1 MKLID
6 KDKVVAEIKG
16 RLSLLEGG
24 TGHPEVMKRVEGVIK
39 GYKSIL
45 AFLDT
50 LETKEGDLEEEINR
64 FWDSCIKHKNERGGN
79 VIWSNKLEVE
89 VLARHFFELGQL
101 NERKD

>member
-45 AFLDT
+45 TFLDT
-50 LETKEGDLEEEINR
+50 LETKEGDLEKEIEDYIYTLPHSR
-64 FWDSCIKHKNERGGN
+64 TGIPGGWKCSWSEKEVIKIVK
-79 VIWSNKLEVE
+79 
-89 VLARHFFELGQL
+89 HFL
-101 NERKD
+101 NLD

>member
-24 TGHPEVMKRVEGVIK
+24 TGHPDVMKRVEGVIN

-45 AFLDT
+45 TFLDT
-50 LETKEGDLEEEINR
+50 LETKEGDLEKEIEDILNQYYFFPEEAIDTPTIIR
-64 FWDSCIKHKNERGGN
+64 ITAH
-79 VIWSNKLEVE
+79 
-89 VLARHFFELGQL
+89 HFFELGLKTQKG
-101 NERKD
+101 E